1 MNKTDLKLYAI
12 TDRQWLHGARLSEH
26 VKLAIEGGAT
36 MIQIRGLR
44 MSIVRL
50 LR

>member
-26 VKLAIEGGAT
+26 VKLAIEAVHYD
-36 MIQIRGLR
+36 
-44 MSIVRL
+44 SDP
-50 LR
+50 